1 MENDILY
8 DEERIGTV
16 FSDIQR
22 YLKDFEDLGIHSVQ
36 DLQDKRNFY
45 ASSMVLFSLL
55 NRVFDL
61 GSEMAIAHNLGI
73 PDTYREIFVLL
84 QKNGFIENELAH
96 EMIGLV
102 MYRNLLSHE
111 YHGISEETLFNLTKK
126 IASIRQFVG
135 SIKDMIKHKQK
146 KVNSSQ
152 GHLKL

>member
-8 DEERIGTV
+8 DEERIGTI

-22 YLKDFEDLGIHSVQ
+22 YLMDLEDLGIHSAQ
-36 DLQDKRNFY
+36 DLHDKRNFY
-45 ASSMVLFSLL
+45 ASSMILFSLL

-73 PDTYREIFVLL
+73 PGTYREIFVLL
-84 QKNGFIENELAH
+84 RKNGIIENDLAH

-102 MYRNLLSHE
+102 TYRNLLSHE

-126 IASIRQFVG
+126 IVSIRQFVG
-135 SIKDMIKHKQK
+135 IMKDKIQQKQK
-146 KVNSSQ
+146 K
-152 GHLKL
+152 